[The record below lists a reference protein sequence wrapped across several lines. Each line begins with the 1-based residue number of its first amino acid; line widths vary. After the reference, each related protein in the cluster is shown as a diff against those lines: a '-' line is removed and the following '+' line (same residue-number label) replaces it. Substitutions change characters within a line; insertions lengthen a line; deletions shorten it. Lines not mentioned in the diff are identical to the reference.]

1 MIIQGVQPW
10 LKQATKKTQNKTNR
24 TKPNQTKRNQTID
37 HHSKQALKDPT
48 TELLHFLRKYL
59 LKEVKKDMFSVQ
71 HVTCFYCLFTE

>member
-48 TELLHFLRKYL
+48 TE
-59 LKEVKKDMFSVQ
+59 
-71 HVTCFYCLFTE
+71 